1 MSEIHFSEEQ
11 LGNVQAIGQALFG
24 GDPSDP
30 RSWNYDRK
38 LIRPAIRWWRIIL
51 FALLWGATSVGLF
64 FLLSAFNLSSKSA
77 IIICIAYALIVK
89 FVHLKRI
96 LICLVQMYQRFAPDS
111 IRKKCRFE
119 PSCSQ
124 YMILSLKKYGL
135 WKGLA
140 KGIDRLKRCNTQDGG
155 FDYP

>member
-1 MSEIHFSEEQ
+1 M
-11 LGNVQAIGQALFG
+11 
-24 GDPSDP
+24 
-30 RSWNYDRK
+30 
-38 LIRPAIRWWRIIL
+38 
-51 FALLWGATSVGLF
+51 
-64 FLLSAFNLSSKSA
+64 
-77 IIICIAYALIVK
+77 
-89 FVHLKRI
+89 KRI